1 MHKKI
6 LERFTIM
13 KNLKEH
19 FQSPTYGFLRTD
31 PRLGKHIILLTLGG
45 SYAYGTNVESSDVD
59 LRGIAMN
66 SEKEIFSG
74 RQTFEQIV
82 EPITD
87 TTIYSF
93 SKFVNLLRNA
103 NPNMFEILGCRKEE
117 MIYCNSIGQELING
131 LPLFLSKRVG
141 RSFAGYASMQ
151 LNRLLNKASHLQS
164 QEEKEKRIY
173 QSMQRAMDNLSNQLD
188 LDPKVFRFY
197 IDDSDRDGFS
207 KEIYMDIN
215 ACHFPVRD
223 FNRILKTSRQVVL
236 DFDKIGFRNLK
247 AYQHNKISKHM
258 MHLVRLLL
266 MGIEILD
273 THEVHTYREKDHD
286 LLMAIRNG
294 DYIDE
299 NEEPTADF
307 LRLCDELS
315 KKLDDSLSRTTLPVE
330 IDQDQIDEFVMNINK
345 RHFLL
350 ELEDN

>member
-1 MHKKI
+1 MNNKK
-6 LERFTIM
+6 EY
-13 KNLKEH
+13 
-19 FQSPTYGFLRTD
+19 FQSPAYDFLQTD

-59 LRGIAMN
+59 LRGVAMN

-74 RQTFEQIV
+74 HQTFEQIV

-103 NPNMFEILGCRKEE
+103 YPNMFEILGCRKED
-117 MIYCNSIGQELING
+117 IVYCNETGQALIDA
-131 LPLFLSKRVG
+131 LPMFLSKQVG

-151 LNRLLNKASHLQS
+151 LNRLLNKTAYLQS
-164 QEEKEKRIY
+164 QEEKEKRIC
-173 QSMQRAMDNLSNQLD
+173 QSMKRAMDNLSDQLN
-188 LDPKVFRFY
+188 LDSEVFRFY
-197 IDDSDRDGFS
+197 MDDSDRDGFS

-215 ACHFPVRD
+215 ACHLPVRD

-247 AYQHNKISKHM
+247 AYQHKKISKHM

-286 LLMAIRNG
+286 LLMSIRNG
-294 DYIDE
+294 NYINE
-299 NEEPTADF
+299 NEEPTAAF
-307 LRLCDELS
+307 FRLCDELS
-315 KKLDDSLSRTTLPVE
+315 KKLDDSLSHTTLPDE
-330 IDQDQIDEFVMNINK
+330 MDQDKIDEFVMNVNK
-345 RHFLL
+345 SWFLKC
-350 ELEDN
+350 D